1 MNAFPLR
8 IGDRG
13 RIVLPAALRRASG
26 ISEGQEV
33 IAVVE
38 DDGRI
43 VISAANRLMD
53 QLREACARMEQRD
66 GIADLRAWRAESE
79 AARLERL
86 EHPEIDPTTV
96 ARRGREL
103 LADLGIE

>member
-26 ISEGQEV
+26 LTEGQEV

-43 VISAANRLMD
+43 VIAARDRLMD
-53 QLREACARMEQRD
+53 ELRQACAQMGQRD
-66 GIADLRAWRAESE
+66 GIADLRTWRVESE
-79 AARLERL
+79 AARLDRL
-86 EHPEIDPTTV
+86 ENPEIDPKTV

-103 LADLGIE
+103 LADLGVE

>member
-13 RIVLPAALRRASG
+13 RVVLPAALRRASG

-43 VISAANRLMD
+43 VISAADRLMD
-53 QLREACARMEQRD
+53 QLREACARMGQRD
-66 GIADLRAWRAESE
+66 GVADLRTWRAESE
-79 AARLERL
+79 AARLDRL
-86 EHPEIDPTTV
+86 ENPEIDPKTV